1 MTDSARRD
9 GAPTLRADEDYVAHG
24 RLDLPAGAS
33 GAARFSLRAAP
44 GAGEL
49 RLAEDGTWAFLP
61 GDAFDALNDGDSRFL
76 SFSWVV
82 ADEGRETEFSGVVEV
97 RGRSDA
103 DVPLE
108 VKALLSGRAWNAEPG
123 QPATIAYHFAE
134 AGELPDYYEADGL
147 ETWRDG
153 FAPFDAA
160 QRAAARK
167 ALAAWAEAGGV
178 RFEETE
184 DAARAHIVFGIAELG
199 DGANGWAFYP
209 GAREGGDVW
218 LDPGAAASLA
228 PGSFGY
234 AVLLHEIGHALGLR
248 HPNEHAD
255 GHEHGEHGVMGWSPA
270 HDGGGPAAP
279 SAAELAALRW
289 LYGSTPPENALP
301 PSAAAPTGGSWN
313 TILNPQQITADGT
326 WWRGLI
332 DWAYDT
338 DYFRFY
344 AYTGY
349 TYTIAAKDRHDG
361 DVSYVSPDIRIVG
374 AGSEFTDAGKFE
386 ADIEFTVRS
395 NTWVTFSIRDW
406 DFGTHDTAGDAGY
419 YWVSVSA
426 DTAVTVAPPDLDSA
440 SWSAASADPGDSITL
455 TANFDASLS
464 GYDVW
469 FSIWEYNG
477 AGRRFSILDNWVEN
491 VDAGE
496 SGSRATARWTAEHRD
511 DSLLDPRDPDP
522 EYYFDVWINGEY
534 AGSSSLSALLDVDQG
549 GPDFSSADWGVTAA
563 RHGDEVTLTA
573 DFDSSLAGH
582 DVRFE
587 IWENN
592 GSAFYGG
599 YIDSWETY
607 IDAGES
613 GSRATAQWTARY
625 SGDDYFDT
633 PPDAQYYFGVYLNGV
648 LVGQGSTY
656 LNVGEPGAGFSS
668 ASWSKASAGHGE
680 TVTLTA
686 NFDGSIEGREVRFEI
701 WEYTDGRW
709 RDVYETTVDATEAGS
724 RATAQWTARHQTDP
738 FGFGDPEYDFV
749 VYVDG
754 VAVGVAEDLLDV
766 SADAPGSDPDPD
778 PTLDDGVYSY
788 TQIAQQLTDG
798 YWTATGRARRAFDA
812 DPGDS
817 LTVNISG
824 LDGESQTLAR
834 AALASWANV
843 TGLLFQE
850 TNGAA
855 QIVFGDDQEGAW
867 SSSTFVGQTILSST
881 INISRGWL
889 ETYGTSIDSYG
900 FQTYIHEIGH
910 ALGLGHAG
918 NYNGAAQYGV
928 NNHYLNDSWQA
939 TAMSY
944 FSQTDNTY
952 IAATGA
958 SRAYTVTPMAADI
971 LAIQD
976 LYGAPS
982 GVRAGDTVYGRNS
995 TAGGYMDNLAALS
1008 DAVTWTIYDGGGVDT
1023 LDLSGFAADQKI
1035 DLRAESAAAAATY
1048 VSDAMGA
1055 KGNLMIAPGTVIENA
1070 VGGDG
1075 NDTLIGNAAANRLAG
1090 GGGNDRL
1097 EGGGGNDTLV
1107 GGNGRDTAVYSGRQ
1121 GDYEVADA
1129 GDGVWTVRHTASPAS
1144 EGTDRLE
1151 GMEVVHFDGDG
1162 RQQELGSASGRSYS
1176 AAPALLEQLRPI
1188 IEAGDRRARE
1198 PGDDGSFVFSL
1209 NGEAPDGGVT
1219 LHYSITGT
1227 AENGRDYGLLSGE
1240 VAIVAGASSA
1250 TVAIDVRDD
1259 SAREG
1264 AETVTVTLTHAS
1276 GDNANRVAA
1285 DASASATIVIVDD
1298 EPAPPRVALTDL
1310 TLILSETANTRSAVR
1325 VADIDL
1331 QNGGGGARGLEIA
1344 GPDAALFEMN
1354 AAQTELY
1361 LKAGAALDFDTN
1373 PVLDATVRRTDAHA
1387 VAAGVEI
1394 LVEPAAQAP
1403 AQAGGLQLFVNGTAE
1418 DNVIALGSSL
1428 ATRTNGGLGAD
1439 RYILLASQTGQ
1450 ASIEDRSGANVLALD
1465 DGVRVASAE
1474 LRSGTLFID
1483 LAGGPEDEIEVVAA
1497 TAYKFAAGTR
1507 ADLDWR
1513 AFLALIED
1521 GYTVSGAAAA
1531 PAARASAGSLK
1542 VFANGNPGRDVFS
1555 FGYDL
1560 EVRSNGG
1567 LGDDEYRVTRFQ
1579 AHDVEIS
1586 DRSGTNLVVFD
1597 DGVSV
1602 SGFRNRSGTFE
1613 FTLANGATVDVAA
1626 AFANRYKVAD
1636 GAAMS
1641 AADFQAW
1648 LDARSGEFVAG
1659 AASAA
1664 SASAAVSAAGA
1675 ARGADLAG
1683 TDGADTF
1690 VYRFDSSGGA
1700 APGDWE
1706 GDDSVDRIL
1715 DFNPDEG
1722 DRLRFV
1728 DANGGP
1734 GRVDSLA
1741 EFRAAF
1747 DPGAQPGAALR
1758 WADGGGAEAVSLVFG
1773 AEGEDALAIYRT
1785 DALDPSLFDPETGEF
1800 READALIA
1808 ALGGADALL
1817 FG

>member
-1 MTDSARRD
+1 MTDSVR
-9 GAPTLRADEDYVAHG
+9 TLRADEDYVVHG
-24 RLDLPAGAS
+24 RLELPAGAS
-33 GAARFSLRAAP
+33 EAARFALRAAP

-49 RLAEDGTWAFLP
+49 RIAADGTWAFLP
-61 GDAFDALNDGDSRFL
+61 GAAFDALNDGDSRFL
-76 SFSWVV
+76 SFAYVV
-82 ADEGRETEFSGVVEV
+82 ADEGRETEFSGVLEV

-103 DVPLE
+103 GVPPE

-123 QPATIAYHFAE
+123 QPATVAYHFAE
-134 AGELPDYYEADGL
+134 AGELPDYYDADGL
-147 ETWRDG
+147 ETQRDG

-160 QRAAARK
+160 QRSAARA

-184 DAARAHIVFGIAELG
+184 DAGRAHIVFGIAELG
-199 DGANGWAFYP
+199 EGANGWAFYP
-209 GAREGGDVW
+209 GACEGGDVW
-218 LDPGAAASLA
+218 IDPGAAADLG
-228 PGSFGY
+228 PGGFGY

-248 HPNEHAD
+248 HPD
-255 GHEHGEHGVMGWSPA
+255 EHGGGHAYDVYDARSIMAWRPG
-270 HDGGGPAAP
+270 HDGAVPAAP
-279 SAAELAALRW
+279 APVDYAALHW
-289 LYGSTPPENALP
+289 LYGSTPPASAVP
-301 PSAAAPTGGSWN
+301 PPAVAPTGGAWN
-313 TILNPQQITADGT
+313 TVFDPYRISVDDTT
-326 WWRGLI
+326 WWRGEI
-332 DWAYDT
+332 DWRYDV
-338 DYFRFY
+338 DYFEFY

-349 TYTIAAKDRHDG
+349 DYTISAKDRHNG
-361 DVSYVSPDIRIVG
+361 VVSDVSPDIRIVG
-374 AGSEFTDAGKFE
+374 GGSGFTDTGLTDAEIGFS
-386 ADIEFTVRS
+386 VNR
-395 NTWVTFSIRDW
+395 NGWVVVSIRDW
-406 DFGTHDTAGDAGY
+406 DSGAFDNAADTGY
-419 YWVSVSA
+419 YWVQVGA
-426 DTAVTVAPPDLDSA
+426 DRAALPDFESA
-440 SWSAASADPGDSITL
+440 SWSVTSADHGDRVTL
-455 TANFDASLS
+455 TANFDAALS
-464 GYDVW
+464 GYEVA

-477 AGRRFSILDNWVEN
+477 DGRSYGTLNERVAVLP
-491 VDAGE
+491 ATE

-522 EYYFDVWINGEY
+522 EYFFDVWINREY
-534 AGSSSLSALLDVDQG
+534 AGSSPLSALLEVDQG
-549 GPDFSSADWGVTAA
+549 GPEFSSANWGVTAA
-563 RHGDEVTLTA
+563 RHGDRVTLTA
-573 DFDSSLAGH
+573 NFDGSVAGR
-582 DVRFE
+582 DVEFAILE
-587 IWENN
+587 DN
-592 GSAFYGG
+592 GHAY
-599 YIDSWETY
+599 YDTWETS
-607 IDAGES
+607 IDATES

-625 SGDDYFDT
+625 SGDDWRDIA
-633 PPDAQYYFGVYLNGV
+633 PESQYYFGVFLNGA
-648 LVGQGSTY
+648 LVGLSSRD
-656 LNVGEPGAGFSS
+656 LDVGEPGADLSS
-668 ASWSKASAGHGE
+668 ASWSTASAGHGE

-686 NFDGSIEGREVRFEI
+686 VFDGSIEGREVEFDI

-709 RDVYETTVDATEAGS
+709 RDIYETTVDATESGS
-724 RATAQWTARHQTDP
+724 RATAQWTAKHQTDV
-738 FGFGDPEYDFV
+738 FGFGDPEYEFV

-754 VAVGVAEDLLDV
+754 VAVGFSEDLLDV
-766 SADAPGSDPDPD
+766 SADAPGGDPDPD
-778 PTLDDGVYSY
+778 PPLEDGVFSY
-788 TQIAQQLTDG
+788 TQIAQYLTDG
-798 YWTATGRARRAFDA
+798 YWTAIGRARRAFDA
-812 DPGDS
+812 DPGDA

-824 LDGESQTLAR
+824 LSGEGQTLAR

-843 TGLLFQE
+843 TGLRFQE
-850 TNGAA
+850 TSGAA
-855 QIVFGDDQEGAW
+855 QIVFGDEGDRAY
-867 SSSTFVGQTILSST
+867 SSSITQGQTILSST
-881 INISRGWL
+881 VNVSRAWL
-889 ETYGTSIDSYG
+889 QAFGTSLDSYS

-918 NYNGAAQYGV
+918 AYNGTAQYGI

-944 FSQTDNTY
+944 FPQQHTSSFSFSHNTW

-958 SRAYTVTPMAADI
+958 SYAYAVTPMAADI
-971 LAIQD
+971 LAIHD

-982 GVRAGDTVYGRNS
+982 GIRAGDTVYGRNS

-1008 DAVTWTIYDGGGVDT
+1008 HAVTWTIYDGGGVDT

-1035 DLRAESAAAAATY
+1035 DLRAESAASAATY

-1075 NDTLIGNAAANRLAG
+1075 NDTITGNDAANRLAG

-1097 EGGGGNDTLV
+1097 QGGRGDDTLV
-1107 GGNGRDTAVYSGRQ
+1107 GGNGRDTAVYSGRR
-1121 GDYEVADA
+1121 GDYEVTDA
-1129 GDGVWTVRHTASPAS
+1129 GNGVWTVRHTASSAT

-1162 RQQELGSASGRSYS
+1162 GQRALVSGGARSYQE
-1176 AAPALLEQLRPI
+1176 APAFLTQFRLVIAAE
-1188 IEAGDRRARE
+1188 DRRARE

-1209 NGEAPDGGVT
+1209 NGQAPAGGVT

-1227 AENGRDYGLLSGE
+1227 AENGTDYASLPGQVLIDRDKSK
-1240 VAIVAGASSA
+1240 A
-1250 TVAIDVRDD
+1250 TVAIDVTDD

-1276 GDNANRVAA
+1276 GPNAGRVAA
-1285 DASASATIVIVDD
+1285 DTAASATIVIVDD
-1298 EPAPPRVALTDL
+1298 EPPPPRVALTNL
-1310 TLILSETANTRSAVR
+1310 TLVLSETADTRNAIR

-1331 QNGGGGARGLEIA
+1331 QNGGDGARGLELA
-1344 GPDAALFEMN
+1344 GPDAAMFEMN

-1361 LKAGAALDFDTN
+1361 LKAGAALDHDAN
-1373 PVLDATVRRTDAHA
+1373 PVLDATVRRADAHG
-1387 VAAGVEI
+1387 VAAGAEI
-1394 LVEPAAQAP
+1394 LVEPVAP
-1403 AQAGGLQLFVNGTAE
+1403 AQAGALKLFVNGTAE
-1418 DNVIALGSSL
+1418 NNVIALGSSL

-1497 TAYKFAAGTR
+1497 TAYRFAAGTQ

-1531 PAARASAGSLK
+1531 PAARASTGSLK

-1567 LGDDEYRVTRFQ
+1567 LGNDEYRLTRFQ

-1613 FTLANGATVDVAA
+1613 FTLANDATVDVAA

-1636 GAAMS
+1636 GAEMA
-1641 AADFQAW
+1641 AADFQTW
-1648 LDARSGEFVAG
+1648 VQARSGAFVAG

-1664 SASAAVSAAGA
+1664 PAVSTAVSAADAG
-1675 ARGADLAG
+1675 RGALAG

-1690 VYRFDSSGGA
+1690 VLRFDSSGGA
-1700 APGDWE
+1700 APADWE
-1706 GDDSVDRIL
+1706 GGDGIDRIL
-1715 DFNPDEG
+1715 DFNPGAG
-1722 DRLRFV
+1722 DRIRFT
-1728 DANGGP
+1728 DANDGP
-1734 GRVDSLA
+1734 GRIDTLA

-1747 DPGAQPGAALR
+1747 DPDARPGAAAR
-1758 WADGGGAEAVSLVFG
+1758 SADGGAEAVSLGFG
-1773 AEGEDALAIYRT
+1773 DGLAIYRT
-1785 DALDPSLFDPETGEF
+1785 DALDPALFDPETGEF
-1800 READALIA
+1800 RDADAFVA